1 MLVKVPGSEVCFLT
15 SLPFTAPAMNFKF
28 PISNHMKRLARVH
41 DAMSSIPL
49 DSSCLNGRAGLPG
62 N

>member
-28 PISNHMKRLARVH
+28 MKRLARVH
-41 DAMSSIPL
+41 DAMSLIPL